1 MYLHIGNNKM
11 IKIKDIIGIFDS
23 DTATVSKITRSWLT
37 ASEKNGE
44 LSSASGEVP
53 KAIVLVGNR
62 KNEKVYF
69 SQLATKTLCAR
80 AEKY

>member
-37 ASEKNGE
+37 SAEKSGG

-53 KAIVLVGNR
+53 KSIVLAGN
-62 KNEKVYF
+62 KDNEKIYF
-69 SQLATKTLCAR
+69 SQLAPKTLCAR

>member
-23 DTATVSKITRSWLT
+23 DTATVSKITRNWLSS
-37 ASEKNGE
+37 AEKQNK

-53 KAIVLVGNR
+53 KSIVLVGE
-62 KNEKVYF
+62 KNDEKIYF
-69 SQLATKTLCAR
+69 SQLAPKTLSAR
-80 AEKY
+80 IEKY